1 MLLVLEFD
9 LSSERKVKSGF
20 VFVRD
25 PRVKL
30 KHNSQH
36 AHSPGLNHTVHVD
49 SCHLLH
55 IN

>member
-1 MLLVLEFD
+1 MLLVLFD

-36 AHSPGLNHTVHVD
+36 AVHTVRVWI
-49 SCHLLH
+49 LV
-55 IN
+55 IYYT